1 MASRSLGRLT
11 LDLVARTGGFEQGMS
26 RAARHSRTQ
35 MQQIQREARQLARVI
50 SGVLVAAA
58 GVVSVQVTRTI
69 NDMDRLAKS
78 AQAIGLTVE
87 QLTALE
93 FAASLS
99 GVSNEQLATSM
110 MRLSRSMA
118 DAARDTGVAKDAFK
132 ALGIEATNTD
142 GSLRDSEAVMKD
154 IADRFAGMED
164 GAQKTALAMDIFG
177 RSGAALI
184 PLLNQGADGI
194 NAMQLEAAQLGL
206 VIDTQTARAAERF
219 NDDLTRMGSVMTGV
233 WRQMTAELLPALNTL
248 TTTILEAQRE
258 TTGFSDTFDG
268 TAERLVRAVAFMVNA
283 VDGFVRVVQIAG
295 RLTALAFINMETAG
309 LRFADS
315 VVNGP
320 IRAVNALID
329 LVNRAPFLDI
339 EFRAGPIAGGVSE
352 SLAMS
357 RRMAEEARADIESI
371 LQQPLRGT
379 AILETFERVRA
390 ELGELGPAARTAG
403 NEMAD
408 GITDPMQAA
417 PGKVRD
423 AVAETIAA
431 LIREADTF
439 GLSRSEIAAYDLALQ
454 GATGTQIEFAQ
465 ALIGSIEDQRQLQ
478 ELMSQGASVYDQTR
492 SPAEAL
498 NIEILRLNDLLE
510 AGAINWD
517 TYSRAIFDAQERF
530 DAMRE
535 TSEEAQE
542 EMSQFAVQAARN
554 MQSAFADFLFDP
566 FSSSLRDMA
575 SNFARTIHRMV
586 SELLAQQLL
595 LSFLNAMNP
604 AAGLGTAL
612 FGGAREKGG
621 PVESGKTYLVGEKGP
636 ELFVPQGAGRIE
648 PHDVTREYTQS
659 ISRVAEQSK
668 ETSLLRDL
676 VSSAQMSSG
685 SDIARSFRETISR
698 IATSAKESTLM
709 QELMLLAQPDP
720 AAAGQVYLSGDR
732 QETNNSF
739 RETVSRIA
747 ERAKEMQTLMLP
759 FGGARA
765 DGGPVSPGKAYMVGE
780 QGPELFVPNT
790 AGNIQPNGE
799 GGHGVRII
807 NVIDPSMVAD
817 YMSGP
822 GGDQVI
828 LNILQRNAGAVR
840 QVVS

>member
-1 MASRSLGRLT
+1 MSSRSLGRLT
-11 LDLVARTGGFEQGMS
+11 LDLIARTGGFEQGMS

-78 AQAIGLTVE
+78 SQSIGVTVE
-87 QLTALE
+87 QLSALE

-99 GVSNEQLATSM
+99 GVSNEQLATSLQ
-110 MRLSRSMA
+110 RLSRSMA
-118 DAARDTGVAKDAFK
+118 DAARGTGVAKDAFK

-184 PLLNQGADGI
+184 PMLNQGADGI
-194 NAMQLEAAQLGL
+194 NALQLEAAQLGL

-248 TTTILEAQRE
+248 TTTIIDAQRE

-295 RLTALAFINMETAG
+295 RLTALAFINMERAA

-315 VVNGP
+315 IVNGP
-320 IRAVNALID
+320 TNAVNQLIG
-329 LVNRAPFLDI
+329 LLNRVPGFDI
-339 EFRAGPIAGGVSE
+339 DFRAGPIVGGVSE

-357 RRMAEEARADIESI
+357 RRMAEEARRDIESI
-371 LQQPLRGT
+371 LQQPLRGN
-379 AILETFERVRA
+379 AILETFERVQA
-390 ELGELGPAARTAG
+390 ELAELGPAARAAG
-403 NEMAD
+403 EGMAD
-408 GITDPMQAA
+408 GITDPMKAA

-431 LIREADTF
+431 LVREADTF
-439 GLSRSEIAAYDLALQ
+439 GMSRGEIVAYDLALQ
-454 GATGTQIEFAQ
+454 GATGTQIAFAQ
-465 ALIGSIEDQRQLQ
+465 ALVGSIEDQRQLQ
-478 ELMSQGASVYDQTR
+478 ELLREGESVYSATR
-492 SPAEAL
+492 TPAEAL
-498 NIEILRLNDLLE
+498 NIEILRLNDLLD

-517 TYSRAIFDAQERF
+517 TYARAIFDAQDRF
-530 DAMRE
+530 DSMRE
-535 TSEEAQE
+535 TAVETQE
-542 EMSQFAVQAARN
+542 EMSQFAIQAARN

-566 FSSSLRDMA
+566 FKSSLRDMA
-575 SNFARTIHRMV
+575 ANFARTLHRMV
-586 SELLAQQLL
+586 SELLAQQIL
-595 LSFLNAMNP
+595 LSFFNAMNP

-612 FGGAREKGG
+612 FGGARADGG
-621 PVESGKTYLVGEKGP
+621 PVSPGKAYLVGEKGP
-636 ELFVPQGAGRIE
+636 ELFVP
-648 PHDVTREYTQS
+648 
-659 ISRVAEQSK
+659 
-668 ETSLLRDL
+668 
-676 VSSAQMSSG
+676 
-685 SDIARSFRETISR
+685 
-698 IATSAKESTLM
+698 
-709 QELMLLAQPDP
+709 
-720 AAAGQVYLSGDR
+720 
-732 QETNNSF
+732 NS
-739 RETVSRIA
+739 
-747 ERAKEMQTLMLP
+747 
-759 FGGARA
+759 
-765 DGGPVSPGKAYMVGE
+765 
-780 QGPELFVPNT
+780 

-807 NVIDPSMVAD
+807 NVIDPAMVAD
-817 YMSGP
+817 YMNGP

-828 LNILQRNAGAVR
+828 LNVLQRNAGSVR
-840 QVVS
+840 QVIS